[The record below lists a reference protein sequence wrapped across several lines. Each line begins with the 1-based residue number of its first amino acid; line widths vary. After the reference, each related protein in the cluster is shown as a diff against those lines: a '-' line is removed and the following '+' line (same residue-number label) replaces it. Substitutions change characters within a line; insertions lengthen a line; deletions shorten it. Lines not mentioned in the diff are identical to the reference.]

1 MKIAK
6 NNGAFIVPFRGS
18 VAGVARDGKIMD
30 FRKNEAI
37 AYTECGKFSPL
48 CSDGDRLFHADINGN
63 VYDTLEHRAIG
74 KLEERAWCLHPH
86 NDDILAGT
94 FKGVVSVRG
103 NKTIDM
109 PKERNGCVAQICT
122 EGGRIFYLTLCDG
135 AVYGSYHASKDYRF

>member
-1 MKIAK
+1 MWKIQPTVQRWRQA
-6 NNGAFIVPFRGS
+6 
-18 VAGVARDGKIMD
+18 
-30 FRKNEAI
+30 
-37 AYTECGKFSPL
+37 
-48 CSDGDRLFHADINGN
+48 FHADINGN

-135 AVYGSYHASKDYRF
+135 AVYENYHASKDYRF